1 MPSIDEKADN
11 DFEILKD
18 LHKDRVLESIIRFA
32 YVTEKG
38 GSADCLPAYQNSN
51 VVELQAKKII
61 EMISFLKLFSISSLV
76 MRQSKC

>member
-18 LHKDRVLESIIRFA
+18 LHKDRVLESIIRFE

-38 GSADCLPAYQNSN
+38 GSVDCLPAYQNS
-51 VVELQAKKII
+51 
-61 EMISFLKLFSISSLV
+61 
-76 MRQSKC
+76 